1 MITHIKARFTNG
13 AIMPLEPLDMDI
25 DEGAELTVAI
35 NFEPRLAD
43 SERLEI
49 TKSAAG
55 GWKGYHDPEELK
67 RTLYEARITGS
78 RERPI

>member
-13 AIMPLEPLDMDI
+13 AIMPLEPLDI
-25 DEGAELTVAI
+25 DEGAEFTVAI
-35 NFEPRLAD
+35 NFEPRLTD

-67 RTLYEARITGS
+67 RTLYKARITGS